1 MTVAS
6 EISRLQQAKADL
18 KAAITAKGV
27 SVADSDKLDVY
38 GDKVAAIPDANK
50 KVMKTRI
57 FTQDGTFKVPAGVN
71 KIYYRIF
78 GGGGGG
84 SRGAGGGGH
93 MKAGEATV
101 TAGSSYPITIGDG
114 GTGSYRKGGTAGGVT
129 SIGTLASASGGSPGD
144 NLGNGGDGGSGGG
157 AGNGG
162 TRGGNG
168 SYGGGGGGRS

>member
-1 MTVAS
+1 MTVES

-84 SRGAGGGGH
+84 VDGGGGGGH
-93 MKAGEATV
+93 MQAGEANV
-101 TAGSSYPITIGDG
+101 TSGTSYPITIGSG
-114 GTGSYRKGGTAGGVT
+114 GQGGRRTATAGGVT
-129 SIGTLASASGGSPGD
+129 SV
-144 NLGNGGDGGSGGG
+144 
-157 AGNGG
+157 
-162 TRGGNG
+162 
-168 SYGGGGGGRS
+168 SYTHLDVYKRQPYGFAMLMG